1 MRGKRARPSR
11 VFADFDN
18 DDKRSNDEA
27 VWEITHKEF
36 PRVLNSTKHSLGLG
50 PAAEAVI
57 KKTARQVRKM

>member
-36 PRVLNSTKHSLGLG
+36 PRVLNSRTCS
-50 PAAEAVI
+50 
-57 KKTARQVRKM
+57 